1 MGNQSPGQVKVST
14 KPGAV
19 PFADRLPVSK
29 PYVGIAGIVVLG
41 CMALPEYSLFAAP
54 FLAYTVV
61 AAAALIKN
69 KQLVLRSDISYGTY
83 IHAFPM

>member
-1 MGNQSPGQVKVST
+1 
-14 KPGAV
+14 
-19 PFADRLPVSK
+19 
-29 PYVGIAGIVVLG
+29 
-41 CMALPEYSLFAAP
+41 MALPEYSLFAAP

-61 AAAALIKN
+61 AAAAAAAALIKN